1 LQRTPGPVAS
11 SAIWE
16 GGVTTPREFE
26 ERRQVREDRQ
36 WRAVE
41 AVVVLA
47 RENGL
52 RVEQPTVL
60 NDLFSLM
67 VHLKPAPVVAR
78 VATCMPRLRTPIED
92 WLEREIAV
100 TTYLAQQGAPVV
112 TPSRELPPGPHERDG
127 YWMSFWTY
135 VEPDPDRTPT
145 TDDCSAMLVDLH
157 ATLSVYPG
165 ELPMLCADDVPRG
178 LEMSHRAANLLDDS
192 DADLLRASAER
203 LRPLWEAPGGEV
215 RPLHGDVHPGNL
227 IAARG
232 GEMMWIDFEDV
243 CLGPPEWDL
252 ATMMDEEAV
261 AKYHDPDSEILARC
275 TELRTLQVALA
286 LIVFREDFGDMEG
299 WDEGI
304 RGMLDMLTSAF

>member
-1 LQRTPGPVAS
+1 
-11 SAIWE
+11 
-16 GGVTTPREFE
+16 VTTPREFE
-26 ERRQVREDRQ
+26 ERQRVREDRQ

-178 LEMSHRAANLLDDS
+178 LEMSHRAANFLDDS